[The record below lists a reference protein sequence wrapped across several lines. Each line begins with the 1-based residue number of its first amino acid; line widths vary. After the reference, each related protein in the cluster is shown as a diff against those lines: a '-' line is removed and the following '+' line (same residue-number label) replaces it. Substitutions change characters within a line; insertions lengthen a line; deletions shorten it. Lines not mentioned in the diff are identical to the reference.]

1 MGQQAQICVR
11 LGSQSVLLLFFLA
24 LLPSCVALTSE
35 GEKVRVTTNPDVVR
49 GCRFIQT
56 VSATSGWG
64 GSASGTGTANTEAT
78 LRNRTAKL
86 GGNTLFLAQAGVHSS
101 GEAYD
106 CPTR

>member
-1 MGQQAQICVR
+1 MSTATVPLVCR
-11 LGSQSVLLLFFLA
+11 SVLLLLSLA
-24 LLPSCVALTSE
+24 LLPSCVSLTPE

-49 GCRFIQT
+49 GCQFIQT

-86 GGNTLFLAQAGVHSS
+86 GGNTLSLAQAGVHSS
-101 GEAYD
+101 GEAYK
-106 CPTR
+106 CPSP